1 MAKAKKAKMSAKKAP
16 SKSPVEPLHDRVV
29 LKPLSAEEMGTTT
42 ASGII
47 IPDSAQEK
55 PEQGTVIAVGPGKWN
70 EDGDARIPVS
80 VSVGDRVLFSK
91 YGYDTIKVG
100 GVEYYVVEEKNI
112 LAVINS
118 K

>member
-1 MAKAKKAKMSAKKAP
+1 MAKAKKNAKKGTSA
-16 SKSPVEPLHDRVV
+16 SGIGVTPLGDRIVV
-29 LKPLSAEEMGTTT
+29 KPLSAEEMGTTT

-55 PEQGTVIAVGPGKWN
+55 PEQGKVVAIGEGKWN

-80 VSVGDRVLFSK
+80 VKVGDRVLFSK
-91 YGYDTIKVG
+91 YGYDTVKVG
-100 GVEYYVVEEKNI
+100 GVEYYVISEGNI
-112 LAVINS
+112 LAVIT

>member
-1 MAKAKKAKMSAKKAP
+1 MAKAKKAKTSVKRAP
-16 SKSPVEPLHDRVV
+16 SKSPVEPLHDRVI
-29 LKPLSAEEMGTTT
+29 LKPLSAEELGTTT

-100 GVEYYVVEEKNI
+100 GVEYYVVVESNI
-112 LAVINS
+112 LAVIN
-118 K
+118 

>member
-1 MAKAKKAKMSAKKAP
+1 MAKAKKAKKAAKKTP
-16 SKSPVEPLHDRVV
+16 SKSPVLPLHDRVV
-29 LKPLSAEEMGTTT
+29 LKPLSAEEMGTTL

-55 PEQGTVIAVGPGKWN
+55 PEQGTVVAVGPGKWN
-70 EDGDARIPVS
+70 EDGDARVPVS

-91 YGYDTIKVG
+91 YGYDTIKIQ
-100 GVEYYVVEEKNI
+100 GVEYYVISESNI
-112 LAVINS
+112 LAVIN